1 MSLWAEWA
9 TLWLQ
14 FTNGDV
20 MESIVREIALIVN
33 MTEASR
39 EMFVFYIMILY
50 FFILQLNFL
59 DIFFLKPIIV
69 NQDVISFYLYNIK
82 SFLLVPYQ

>member
-1 MSLWAEWA
+1 MSLWVEWA

-20 MESIVREIALIVN
+20 MEIIVREIALIVN

-39 EMFVFYIMILY
+39 EVLIFYILIFY

-69 NQDVISFYLYNIK
+69 NEDVISFYLYNIK